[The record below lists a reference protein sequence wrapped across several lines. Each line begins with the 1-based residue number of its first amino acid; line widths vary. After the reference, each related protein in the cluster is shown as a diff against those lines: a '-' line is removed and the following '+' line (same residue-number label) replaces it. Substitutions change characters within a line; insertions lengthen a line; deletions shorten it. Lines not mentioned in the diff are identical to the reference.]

1 MPLMMPDNYLY
12 NSKGEYIAF
21 KIGNYIFNNKNA
33 WIGWLPWSNNEIVNK
48 EGEYIGTILNDRI
61 YSFSRRNITEHPGYI
76 SFPGHPGYIKDPG
89 FGGCTSLPPFA
100 SDVELDQIMD

>member
-1 MPLMMPDNYLY
+1 MMSDNYLY
-12 NSKGEYIAF
+12 NSNGEYIAF
-21 KIGNYIFNNKNA
+21 KVGKYIFNNTNT

-48 EGEYIGTILNDRI
+48 EGEYIGTIFNDRI
-61 YSFSRRNITEHPGYI
+61 FSFSRRNIREHPGYI

-100 SDVELDQIMD
+100 SDVDLNHIMD